1 MIPLITIFIFCSH
14 LPAFAAFES
23 EYVSARL
30 MGMGKAYVA
39 VCDDANSAL
48 SNPAGLDCLY
58 GMSLS
63 SGYTKYF
70 GMDELTKAQIIYSIA
85 TNFGGLSVD
94 ISDFGDALYS
104 EKIVGISYGKQ
115 AIDKIYMGFKLK
127 WYNLEIGESYG
138 NKSIYS
144 FDIGLLGIANKNMRI
159 GAFAENISNH
169 KITRD
174 KTDNVSSGL
183 TIGVA
188 YLVNRLTFAFDV
200 YKEPS
205 FQKEYRM
212 GIEYQLINPLAIRF
226 GTRTE
231 PSQYSAGITIRYSL
245 FNFDYAYVHHT
256 VLGGTHYFSI
266 TMNWANK

>member
-1 MIPLITIFIFCSH
+1 MKKYMIPLITIFIFCSH

-104 EKIVGISYGKQ
+104 VLNNIIQNAVEHGKASRINIKIQEKQENFEIRIEDNGVGIPDEIKKS
-115 AIDKIYMGFKLK
+115 IFEEGFKFGEKGHTGLGLFIVKNAVKNYEGNIRVEDNIPNGTVFILELK
-127 WYNLEIGESYG
+127 KSGGIG
-138 NKSIYS
+138 
-144 FDIGLLGIANKNMRI
+144 
-159 GAFAENISNH
+159 
-169 KITRD
+169 
-174 KTDNVSSGL
+174 
-183 TIGVA
+183 
-188 YLVNRLTFAFDV
+188 
-200 YKEPS
+200 
-205 FQKEYRM
+205 
-212 GIEYQLINPLAIRF
+212 
-226 GTRTE
+226 
-231 PSQYSAGITIRYSL
+231 
-245 FNFDYAYVHHT
+245 
-256 VLGGTHYFSI
+256 
-266 TMNWANK
+266 